1 MKKLTKYN
9 ILIMLM
15 ELFLIV
21 AAICNIISKTENEVL
36 NVIHFICVTI
46 SAVLCTILLI
56 NIRGFK
62 KAIKEAKEEKESS
75 K

>member
-1 MKKLTKYN
+1 
-9 ILIMLM
+9 M

-36 NVIHFICVTI
+36 NIIHFICGTI
-46 SAVLCTILLI
+46 GAVLCTILLI
-56 NIRGFK
+56 NIRGIK